1 MGEAE
6 EVRELEIGNASINIM
21 SNGVGSYNLFIGL
34 HYRSGRITDKQHVTG

>member
-21 SNGVGSYNLFIGL
+21 SNGVVQSFHGVALSKWSYN
-34 HYRSGRITDKQHVTG
+34 R